1 MTLDTAAVDTSPTA
15 RALRALE
22 LIQGQPG
29 ITADRIGARLGV
41 TPRAARRYVATLRE
55 AGIPIA
61 SVSGP
66 AGGYRPGR
74 GLRPPPLLFTPG
86 EALGLVMAVLDGH
99 HDPDDPDDPVGSG
112 IGKILR
118 TMPESIA
125 AQANTMRRVAA
136 PVPDRAAARP
146 APESTATL
154 VQACAD
160 QREVRIAYRTEA
172 GRELDLEVQP
182 WAVVVRHSRWYL
194 LCHSLTSDAV
204 RAYRIDRVHRVTLL
218 GGTFTPPP
226 DLDPVSALERHLGQG
241 WDFPVEV
248 AVDAPADLVVQCI
261 PRTMGVVEP
270 VDEGTCRLVGSTSN
284 PTSYA
289 ADLATLPGAF
299 RVEKGDEVRMALQ
312 ALGERLVA
320 ACASEPRVSPSDAP
334 GTRSAA
340 TAGC

>member
-1 MTLDTAAVDTSPTA
+1 MTLDATLVDASPTA

-29 ITADRIGARLGV
+29 ITADRLGDRLGV

-74 GLRPPPLLFTPG
+74 GLRPPPVVFTPA

-99 HDPDDPDDPVGSG
+99 HDPDDADDPVGSG

-118 TMPESIA
+118 TLPESVA
-125 AQANTMRRVAA
+125 AQADVVRRVAA
-136 PVPDRAAARP
+136 PVPDRPDARP

-154 VQACAD
+154 VRACAD
-160 QREVRIAYRTEA
+160 GREARIDYRTEA
-172 GRELDLEVQP
+172 GRELVLEVQP

-194 LCHSLTSDAV
+194 LCHSLTSDAT
-204 RAYRIDRVHRVTLL
+204 RAYRIDRIRRVLL
-218 GGTFTPPP
+218 LAGTFTPPP
-226 DLDPVSALERHLGQG
+226 DLDPAAALVRHLGEG

-248 AVDAPADLVVQCI
+248 VVEAPAERVVRCI
-261 PRTMGVVEP
+261 PTTMGRVEP
-270 VDEGTCRLVGSTSN
+270 VTDETCRLVGSTSN
-284 PTSYA
+284 PQSYA
-289 ADLATLPGAF
+289 ADLATLPGPF
-299 RVEKGDEVRMALQ
+299 RVEQGDEVRAAVR
-312 ALGERLVA
+312 ALGERLLA
-320 ACASEPRVSPSDAP
+320 AAEEVS
-334 GTRSAA
+334 R
-340 TAGC
+340 